1 MKPTFKQL
9 HRRITHQGVKTLIN
23 LYNKLFN
30 GNYDIHRFW
39 RYNYDE
45 LADILDVIG
54 YYGEP
59 SYHLIIK
66 FMHQLKIK
74 SEEQKKKR
82 DDELFNKMSSM
93 KKEMKKKREQR
104 KTYKQSIKNAAV
116 AERELMNI
124 NYDTT
129 TNKTENRRAY
139 ESSLNRAENK
149 SYFKKCVKSFVKRLK
164 RNESIEVDAS
174 NDEDLKLAFAEAIRS
189 FKNNNLFGTEKHVYI
204 ILEVVR

>member
-54 YYGEP
+54 YDGDP

-66 FMHQLKIK
+66 FMHQLQKQMK
-74 SEEQKKKR
+74 QQKKKR
-82 DDELFNKMSSM
+82 DDELFNKM
-93 KKEMKKKREQR
+93 
-104 KTYKQSIKNAAV
+104 
-116 AERELMNI
+116 
-124 NYDTT
+124 
-129 TNKTENRRAY
+129 
-139 ESSLNRAENK
+139 
-149 SYFKKCVKSFVKRLK
+149 
-164 RNESIEVDAS
+164 
-174 NDEDLKLAFAEAIRS
+174 
-189 FKNNNLFGTEKHVYI
+189 
-204 ILEVVR
+204 